1 MKEILFFSLDIILH
15 YKNKVEFLD
24 SYIKQ
29 VIEHFTNVQQDT
41 K

>member
-1 MKEILFFSLDIILH
+1 MKDILFFYWDIILH
-15 YKNKVEFLD
+15 YKNKVQFLD

-29 VIEHFTNVQQDT
+29 IIEHFTNVQQDT